1 MFASAYSKQIGVYRK
16 ASAVG
21 NCQRWRRKVAL
32 ISAVAFESV
41 VLLMQQSVVQ
51 SPPYIQ
57 PTVSMTAKVTATL

>member
-1 MFASAYSKQIGVYRK
+1 MFAPAYCRQIAKYRK

-21 NCQRWRRKVAL
+21 HCQQWRRKVAL

-57 PTVSMTAKVTATL
+57 PTVLMTAKVTATL